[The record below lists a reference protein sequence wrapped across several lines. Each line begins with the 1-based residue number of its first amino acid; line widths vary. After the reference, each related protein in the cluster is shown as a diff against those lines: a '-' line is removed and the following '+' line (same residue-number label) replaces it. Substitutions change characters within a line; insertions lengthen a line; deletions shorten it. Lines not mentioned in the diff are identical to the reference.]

1 MDKMRIG
8 LLSFIL
14 LFIVS
19 ATCRQTGSTET
30 LKRENRFTRFFN
42 SQSIKE
48 ALRTLVAVCLV
59 LLLTCCSRESASLRY
74 ALRQAGDNRSEL
86 EAVLAHYSDDSE
98 KLAAARYLIANL
110 PAHYSYAGDSIYEYY
125 DYAARILSDTLLT
138 PEQQRDTLLYVSD
151 RDFPNVATQ
160 TIPDACIITADYLIK
175 NIDMAYAQW
184 KTCPWARQLTFDE
197 FCEWLLPYKIKELQ
211 SLDSWRD
218 TLQAHFGLALENMIP
233 DDDEYLTTR
242 KTAEIVRNAIN
253 SKVLRHGLYTRSGHP
268 LLSAGLF
275 PYYTFGDIP
284 DYVRL
289 GALTYRSL
297 GIPAIIDET
306 PVGSRDVAA
315 VSWFTILSDRGEEVP
330 SPWDISSY
338 PGMGFFPEERGPKV
352 YRNTYAI
359 NPERLK
365 YQKKAKYKYPF
376 DLGKKDVT
384 DRYFLTSDIELPI
397 NKDNI
402 KNLKDRY
409 VYIAS
414 ATINDSL
421 RDWKIVDFGRIKHRR
436 ACFDKMGREVLYLVY
451 GYDGTDLVP
460 ITSPFIL
467 HKDSHIEYVN
477 ADTVNSVSLD
487 RWRNK
492 TIINQ

>member
-1 MDKMRIG
+1 MEKKRIG
-8 LLSFIL
+8 LLSFIFL
-14 LFIVS
+14 YIVS
-19 ATCRQTGSTET
+19 AKFRQTESIET
-30 LKRENRFTRFFN
+30 LKRENLCIRFFN
-42 SQSIKE
+42 PQYIK
-48 ALRTLVAVCLV
+48 AMVRTLIAACAI

-86 EAVLAHYSDDSE
+86 ESVLAHYADEPE
-98 KLAAARYLIANL
+98 KLAAARYLIYNL
-110 PAHYSYAGDSIYEYY
+110 PAHYSYEGDEINEYY
-125 DYAARILSDTLLT
+125 NYAARILSDTLLT

-151 RDFPNVATQ
+151 RDFQNVATHI
-160 TIPDACIITADYLIK
+160 IPDARIITADYLIK
-175 NIDMAYAQW
+175 NIDMAYSQW

-218 TLQAHFGLALENMIP
+218 SLQAHFGFALENMIP

-253 SKVLRHGLYTRSGHP
+253 SKVLRHGLYTRSGLP
-268 LLSAGLF
+268 MLSAGLF

-289 GALTYRSL
+289 GALTYRSM
-297 GIPAIIDET
+297 GIPVVIDET
-306 PVGSRDVAA
+306 PVGSRNVAA

-365 YQKKAKYKYPF
+365 YQKKAKYRYPF

-384 DRYFLTSDIELPI
+384 DRYFLTSDIELSI
-397 NKDNI
+397 DKDNI
-402 KNLKDRY
+402 KKLKDRY

-414 ATINDSL
+414 ATICDSL
-421 RDWKIVDFGRIKHRR
+421 RDWVIVDFGRIKNRR
-436 ACFDKMGREVLYLVY
+436 ACFEKMGREVLYMAY

-460 ITSPFIL
+460 ITAPFIL
-467 HKDSHIEYVN
+467 HKDSHIEYIN
-477 ADTVNSVSLD
+477 KDTVNSASLD

>member
-1 MDKMRIG
+1 MNKNYNEN
-8 LLSFIL
+8 
-14 LFIVS
+14 
-19 ATCRQTGSTET
+19 AEEQ
-30 LKRENRFTRFFN
+30 KRENRC
-42 SQSIKE
+42 SIHYNPQYIK
-48 ALRTLVAVCLV
+48 AMVRTLIAVCAI

-86 EAVLAHYSDDSE
+86 EAVLTHYSNEPE
-98 KLAAARYLIANL
+98 KLDAARYLISNL
-110 PAHYSYAGDSIYEYY
+110 PAHYSYEGNEIHEYY

-138 PEQQRDTLLYVSD
+138 PEQQRDTLLYVSE
-151 RDFPNVATQ
+151 RDFQNVATQ
-160 TIPDACIITADYLIK
+160 IIPDACIITADYLIK

-218 TLQAHFGLALENMIP
+218 TLQTHFSFALENMIP

-253 SKVLRHGLYTRSGHP
+253 SKVLRYGLYTRSGHP

-289 GALTYRSL
+289 GALTFRSL
-297 GIPAIIDET
+297 GIPFVIDET
-306 PVGSRDVAA
+306 PVGSRGVAA
-315 VSWFTILSDRGEEVP
+315 VSWFTMLSDRGEEVP
-330 SPWDISSY
+330 SSWDISTY

-365 YQKKAKYKYPF
+365 YQQKSKFQYPF

-384 DRYFLTSDIELPI
+384 DYYFLTSDIELPI
-397 NKDNI
+397 SKDAL

-421 RDWKIVDFGRIKHRR
+421 RDWKIVDFGSIKHHR
-436 ACFDKMGREVLYLVY
+436 ACFDKMGREVLYMVY
-451 GYDGTDLVP
+451 GYNGTDLVP
-460 ITSPFIL
+460 ITAPFIL

-477 ADTVNSVSLD
+477 SDTVNSVSLD